1 MLYIENNLVYEKTD
15 TSTHIKIVHYCNVNN
30 LQLTVAHNIITAEY
44 QIFDLEESKY
54 IIDTNINKNVDIY
67 VNNEN
72 LGQLEIIEGI
82 GQFEFESEENGTFKI
97 RIENREVIVN
107 VENH

>member
-1 MLYIENNLVYEKTD
+1 MYFIKDDLLYKKESNKSIITYLVGNSSRFELTNN
-15 TSTHIKIVHYCNVNN
+15 N
-30 LQLTVAHNIITAEY
+30 NIITAEY